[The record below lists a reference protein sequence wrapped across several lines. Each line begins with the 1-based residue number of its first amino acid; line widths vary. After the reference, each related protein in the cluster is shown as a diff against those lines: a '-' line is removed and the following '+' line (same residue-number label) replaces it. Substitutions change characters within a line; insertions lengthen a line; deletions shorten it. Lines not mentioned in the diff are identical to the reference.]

1 MAEQESGGEASEERS
16 ERFAISRIESNL
28 VARGAISPE
37 RFSVDVLR
45 RIIDGSQFAGT
56 NRSNVSA
63 DVRALRACTERLI
76 QRAEIYR
83 VCVCWRARIKITH
96 LRSRRRSRRVNWF
109 RESIPGERERVDE
122 HARMRR

>member
-1 MAEQESGGEASEERS
+1 MAEQESGGGKRRKKRALL
-16 ERFAISRIESNL
+16 AISRIESNL

-56 NRSNVSA
+56 NRSNRVSA

-76 QRAEIYR
+76 QRAQIYR
-83 VCVCWRARIKITH
+83 VCVLARADQDHASPIAPKITARE
-96 LRSRRRSRRVNWF
+96 LVSR
-109 RESIPGERERVDE
+109 EYTG
-122 HARMRR
+122 

>member
-1 MAEQESGGEASEERS
+1 MRAGEASEERS

-37 RFSVDVLR
+37 RFSVDVSR

-76 QRAEIYR
+76 QRAQIYR
-83 VCVCWRARIKITH
+83 VCVLARADQDHASPIAPKITARE
-96 LRSRRRSRRVNWF
+96 LVSR
-109 RESIPGERERVDE
+109 EYTG
-122 HARMRR
+122 

>member
-1 MAEQESGGEASEERS
+1 MRAGEASEERS

-28 VARGAISPE
+28 VARGAISSE

-56 NRSNVSA
+56 NHRSNVSA

-76 QRAEIYR
+76 QRAQIYR
-83 VCVCWRARIKITH
+83 VCVLARADQDHASPIAPKITARE
-96 LRSRRRSRRVNWF
+96 LVSR
-109 RESIPGERERVDE
+109 EYTG
-122 HARMRR
+122 